1 MKRIAIEVNG
11 VLRDT
16 IGKLKQ
22 VYEKFL
28 IEKSEETSDRQF
40 IINSENEDVFETI
53 EEDDFLYEIIE
64 PIETLEISKYFKF
77 KSKEEQF
84 SFIYE
89 EFPMNIF
96 GHAPSSEMLTFNY
109 FNDFYKEFRDEYEIV
124 IISDEIEKSKPSTLF
139 FLSKFSCLAENI
151 IFYNPT
157 TIDKVISSFDLIV
170 TSNPDIVI
178 NYSNILNV
186 IKYKTEY
193 NKQVS
198 TAHEIKSLEEL
209 SETVKKI
216 KNVKIIQ

>member
-28 IEKSEETSDRQF
+28 IEKSEEDLDPQF
-40 IINSENEDVFETI
+40 EINSENDDLIKVEDENKF
-53 EEDDFLYEIIE
+53 DYGIIE
-64 PIETLEISKYFKF
+64 PISSLEISKYFKF
-77 KSKEEQF
+77 KSQEEQF
-84 SFIYE
+84 SFIYD
-89 EFPMNIF
+89 EFPMHIF
-96 GHAPSSEMLTFNY
+96 GHASSSEMLTFNY
-109 FNDFYKEFRDEYEIV
+109 LNEFYKDFRNDYEIV

-139 FLSKFSCLAENI
+139 FLSKFSCLIESVV
-151 IFYNPT
+151 FYNPT

-186 IKYKTEY
+186 IKYETEY

-198 TAHEIKSLEEL
+198 TAHEIKSLREL
-209 SETVKKI
+209 SETIKKI
-216 KNVKIIQ
+216 ENVKIIQ

>member
-28 IEKSEETSDRQF
+28 IEKSEDVSDHQF
-40 IINSENEDVFETI
+40 IINSETEDVVEII
-53 EEDDFLYEIIE
+53 EEDDFVYEIIE
-64 PIETLEISKYFKF
+64 PVETLEIAKYFKF

-124 IISDEIEKSKPSTLF
+124 IISDEVEKSKPSTLF

-151 IFYNPT
+151 IFYNST

-170 TSNPDIVI
+170 TSNPDIII

-186 IKYKTEY
+186 IKYETEY

-209 SETVKKI
+209 TETLKKI

>member
-11 VLRDT
+11 VLRNT

-28 IEKSEETSDRQF
+28 MEKSEEDLDPQF
-40 IINSENEDVFETI
+40 EINSENDDLIKVEDENKF
-53 EEDDFLYEIIE
+53 DYGIIE
-64 PIETLEISKYFKF
+64 PISSLEISKYFKF
-77 KSKEEQF
+77 KSQEEQF
-84 SFIYE
+84 SFIYD
-89 EFPMNIF
+89 EFPMHIF
-96 GHAPSSEMLTFNY
+96 GHASSSEMLTFNY
-109 FNDFYKEFRDEYEIV
+109 LNEFYKDFRNNYEIV

-139 FLSKFSCLAENI
+139 FLSKFSCLIESVV
-151 IFYNPT
+151 FYNPT

-186 IKYKTEY
+186 IKYETEY

-198 TAHEIKSLEEL
+198 TAHEIKSLREL
-209 SETVKKI
+209 SETIKKI
-216 KNVKIIQ
+216 ENVKIIQ

>member
-28 IEKSEETSDRQF
+28 MEKSEEDLDPQF
-40 IINSENEDVFETI
+40 EINSENDDLIKVEDENKF
-53 EEDDFLYEIIE
+53 DYGIIE
-64 PIETLEISKYFKF
+64 PISSLEISKYFKF
-77 KSKEEQF
+77 KSHEEQF
-84 SFIYE
+84 SFIYD
-89 EFPMNIF
+89 EFPMHIF
-96 GHAPSSEMLTFNY
+96 GHASSSEMLTFNY
-109 FNDFYKEFRDEYEIV
+109 LNEFYKDFRNDYEIV

-139 FLSKFSCLAENI
+139 FLSKFSCLIESVV
-151 IFYNPT
+151 FYNPT

-186 IKYKTEY
+186 IKYETEY

-198 TAHEIKSLEEL
+198 TAHEIKSLREL
-209 SETVKKI
+209 SETIKKI
-216 KNVKIIQ
+216 ENVKIIQ

>member
-28 IEKSEETSDRQF
+28 MEKSEEDLDPQF
-40 IINSENEDVFETI
+40 EINSENDDLIKVEDENKF
-53 EEDDFLYEIIE
+53 DYGIIE
-64 PIETLEISKYFKF
+64 PISSLEISKYFKF
-77 KSKEEQF
+77 KSQEEQF
-84 SFIYE
+84 SFIYD
-89 EFPMNIF
+89 EFPMHIF
-96 GHAPSSEMLTFNY
+96 GHASSSEMLTFNY
-109 FNDFYKEFRDEYEIV
+109 LNEFYKDFRNDYEIV

-139 FLSKFSCLAENI
+139 FLSKFSCLIESVV
-151 IFYNPT
+151 FYNPT

-186 IKYKTEY
+186 IKYETEY

-198 TAHEIKSLEEL
+198 TAHEIKSLREL
-209 SETVKKI
+209 SETIKKI
-216 KNVKIIQ
+216 ENVKIIQ

>member
-28 IEKSEETSDRQF
+28 MEKSEEDLNPQF
-40 IINSENEDVFETI
+40 EINSENDDLIKVEDENKF
-53 EEDDFLYEIIE
+53 DYDIIE
-64 PIETLEISKYFKF
+64 PISSLEISKYFKF
-77 KSKEEQF
+77 KSHEEQF
-84 SFIYE
+84 SFIYD
-89 EFPMNIF
+89 EFPMHIF
-96 GHAPSSEMLTFNY
+96 GHASSSEMLTFNY
-109 FNDFYKEFRDEYEIV
+109 LNEFYKDFRNDYEIV

-139 FLSKFSCLAENI
+139 FLSKFSCLIESVV
-151 IFYNPT
+151 FYNPT

-186 IKYKTEY
+186 IKYETEY

-198 TAHEIKSLEEL
+198 TAHEIKSLREL
-209 SETVKKI
+209 SETIKKI
-216 KNVKIIQ
+216 ENVKIIQ

>member
-28 IEKSEETSDRQF
+28 MEKSEEDLNPQF
-40 IINSENEDVFETI
+40 EINSENDDLIKVEDENKF
-53 EEDDFLYEIIE
+53 DYGIIE
-64 PIETLEISKYFKF
+64 PISSLEISKYFKF
-77 KSKEEQF
+77 KSHEEQF
-84 SFIYE
+84 SFIYD
-89 EFPMNIF
+89 EFPMHIF
-96 GHAPSSEMLTFNY
+96 GHASSSEMLTFNY
-109 FNDFYKEFRDEYEIV
+109 LNEFYKDFRNDYEIV

-139 FLSKFSCLAENI
+139 FLSKFSCLIESVV
-151 IFYNPT
+151 FYNPT

-186 IKYKTEY
+186 IKYETEY

-198 TAHEIKSLEEL
+198 TAHEIKSLREL
-209 SETVKKI
+209 SETIKKI
-216 KNVKIIQ
+216 ENVKIIQ

>member
-28 IEKSEETSDRQF
+28 MEKSEEDLNPQF
-40 IINSENEDVFETI
+40 EINSENDDLIKVEDENKF
-53 EEDDFLYEIIE
+53 DYGIIE
-64 PIETLEISKYFKF
+64 PISSLEISKYFKF
-77 KSKEEQF
+77 KSQEEQF
-84 SFIYE
+84 SFIYD
-89 EFPMNIF
+89 EFPMHIF
-96 GHAPSSEMLTFNY
+96 GHASSSEMLTFNY
-109 FNDFYKEFRDEYEIV
+109 LNEFYKDFRNDYEIV

-139 FLSKFSCLAENI
+139 FLSKFSCLIESVV
-151 IFYNPT
+151 FYNPT

-186 IKYKTEY
+186 VKYETEY

-198 TAHEIKSLEEL
+198 TAHEIKSLREL
-209 SETVKKI
+209 SETIKKI
-216 KNVKIIQ
+216 ENVKIIQ

>member
-28 IEKSEETSDRQF
+28 MEKSEEDLDPQF
-40 IINSENEDVFETI
+40 EINSENDDLIKVEDENKF
-53 EEDDFLYEIIE
+53 DYGIIE
-64 PIETLEISKYFKF
+64 PISSLEISKYFKF
-77 KSKEEQF
+77 KSQEEQF
-84 SFIYE
+84 SFIYD
-89 EFPMNIF
+89 EFPMHIF
-96 GHAPSSEMLTFNY
+96 GHASSSEMLTFNY
-109 FNDFYKEFRDEYEIV
+109 LNEFYKDFRDDYEIV

-139 FLSKFSCLAENI
+139 FLSKFSCLIESVV
-151 IFYNPT
+151 FYNPT

-186 IKYKTEY
+186 IKYETEY

-198 TAHEIKSLEEL
+198 TAHEIKSLREL
-209 SETVKKI
+209 SETIKKI
-216 KNVKIIQ
+216 ENVKIIQ

>member
-28 IEKSEETSDRQF
+28 MEKSEEDLEPQF
-40 IINSENEDVFETI
+40 EINSENDDLIKVEDENKF
-53 EEDDFLYEIIE
+53 DYGIIE
-64 PIETLEISKYFKF
+64 PISSLEISKYFKF
-77 KSKEEQF
+77 KSQEEQF
-84 SFIYE
+84 SFIYD
-89 EFPMNIF
+89 EFPMHIF
-96 GHAPSSEMLTFNY
+96 GHASSSEMLTFNY
-109 FNDFYKEFRDEYEIV
+109 LNEFYKDFRNDYEIV

-139 FLSKFSCLAENI
+139 FLSKFSCLIESVV
-151 IFYNPT
+151 FYNPT

-186 IKYKTEY
+186 IKYETEY

-198 TAHEIKSLEEL
+198 TAHEIKSLREL
-209 SETVKKI
+209 SETIKKI
-216 KNVKIIQ
+216 ENVKIIQ

>member
-28 IEKSEETSDRQF
+28 IEKSEETSDHQF
-40 IINSENEDVFETI
+40 IINSENEDVFEII
-53 EEDDFLYEIIE
+53 EEDNFVYEIIE
-64 PIETLEISKYFKF
+64 PVETLEISKYFKF

-209 SETVKKI
+209 SETLKKI

>member
-28 IEKSEETSDRQF
+28 MEKSEEDMDPQF
-40 IINSENEDVFETI
+40 EINSENDGLIKVGDENKFD
-53 EEDDFLYEIIE
+53 YGIIE
-64 PIETLEISKYFKF
+64 PISSLEISKYFKF
-77 KSKEEQF
+77 KSQEEQF
-84 SFIYE
+84 SFIYD
-89 EFPMNIF
+89 EFPMHIF
-96 GHAPSSEMLTFNY
+96 GHASSSEMLTFNY
-109 FNDFYKEFRDEYEIV
+109 LNEFYKDFRNDYEIV

-139 FLSKFSCLAENI
+139 FLSKFSCLIESVV
-151 IFYNPT
+151 FYNPT

-186 IKYKTEY
+186 VKYETEY

-198 TAHEIKSLEEL
+198 TAHEIKSLREL
-209 SETVKKI
+209 SETIKKI
-216 KNVKIIQ
+216 ENVKIIQ

>member
-28 IEKSEETSDRQF
+28 MEKSEENLEPQF
-40 IINSENEDVFETI
+40 EINSENDDLIKVEDENKF
-53 EEDDFLYEIIE
+53 DYGIIE
-64 PIETLEISKYFKF
+64 PISSLEISKYFKF
-77 KSKEEQF
+77 KSQEEQF
-84 SFIYE
+84 SFIYD
-89 EFPMNIF
+89 EFPMHIF
-96 GHAPSSEMLTFNY
+96 GHASSSEMLTFNY
-109 FNDFYKEFRDEYEIV
+109 LNEFYKDFRNDYEIV

-139 FLSKFSCLAENI
+139 FLSKFSCLIESVV
-151 IFYNPT
+151 FYNPT

-186 IKYKTEY
+186 VKYETEY

-198 TAHEIKSLEEL
+198 TAHEIKSLREL
-209 SETVKKI
+209 SETIKKI
-216 KNVKIIQ
+216 ENVKIIQ

>member
-1 MKRIAIEVNG
+1 MKKIAIEVNG

-28 IEKSEETSDRQF
+28 MEKSEEDLDPQF
-40 IINSENEDVFETI
+40 EINSENDDLIKVEDENKF
-53 EEDDFLYEIIE
+53 DYGIIE
-64 PIETLEISKYFKF
+64 PIYSLEISKYFKF
-77 KSKEEQF
+77 KSQEEQF
-84 SFIYE
+84 SFIYD
-89 EFPMNIF
+89 EFPMHIF
-96 GHAPSSEMLTFNY
+96 GHASSSEMLTFNY
-109 FNDFYKEFRDEYEIV
+109 LNEFYKDFRNDYEIV

-139 FLSKFSCLAENI
+139 FLSKFSCLIESVV
-151 IFYNPT
+151 FYNPT

-186 IKYKTEY
+186 IKYETEY

-198 TAHEIKSLEEL
+198 TAHEIKSLREL
-209 SETVKKI
+209 SETIKKI
-216 KNVKIIQ
+216 ENVKIIQ

>member
-28 IEKSEETSDRQF
+28 MEKSEEDLNPQF
-40 IINSENEDVFETI
+40 EINSENDDLIKVEDENKF
-53 EEDDFLYEIIE
+53 DYDIIE
-64 PIETLEISKYFKF
+64 PISSLEISKYFKF
-77 KSKEEQF
+77 KSQEEQF
-84 SFIYE
+84 SFIYD
-89 EFPMNIF
+89 EFPMHIF
-96 GHAPSSEMLTFNY
+96 GHASSSEMLTFNY
-109 FNDFYKEFRDEYEIV
+109 LNEFYKDFRNDYEIV

-139 FLSKFSCLAENI
+139 FLSKFSCLIESVV
-151 IFYNPT
+151 FYNPT

-186 IKYKTEY
+186 IKYETEY

-198 TAHEIKSLEEL
+198 TAHEIKSLREL
-209 SETVKKI
+209 SETIKKI
-216 KNVKIIQ
+216 ENVKIIQ

>member
-28 IEKSEETSDRQF
+28 MEKSEEDLDPQF
-40 IINSENEDVFETI
+40 EINSENDDLIKVEDENKF
-53 EEDDFLYEIIE
+53 DYGIIE
-64 PIETLEISKYFKF
+64 PISSLEISKYFKF
-77 KSKEEQF
+77 KSQEEQF
-84 SFIYE
+84 SFIYD
-89 EFPMNIF
+89 EFPMHIF
-96 GHAPSSEMLTFNY
+96 GHASSSEMLTFNY
-109 FNDFYKEFRDEYEIV
+109 LNEFYKDFRNDYEIV

-139 FLSKFSCLAENI
+139 FLSKFSCLIESVV
-151 IFYNPT
+151 FYNPT

-186 IKYKTEY
+186 IKYATEY

-198 TAHEIKSLEEL
+198 TAHEIKSLREL
-209 SETVKKI
+209 SETIKKI
-216 KNVKIIQ
+216 ENVKIIQ

>member
-28 IEKSEETSDRQF
+28 MEKSEEDLNPQF
-40 IINSENEDVFETI
+40 EINSENDDLIKVEDENKF
-53 EEDDFLYEIIE
+53 DYGIIE
-64 PIETLEISKYFKF
+64 PISSLEISKYFKF
-77 KSKEEQF
+77 KSQEEQF
-84 SFIYE
+84 SFIYD
-89 EFPMNIF
+89 EFPMHIF
-96 GHAPSSEMLTFNY
+96 GHASSSEMLTFNY
-109 FNDFYKEFRDEYEIV
+109 LNEFYKDFRNDYEIV

-139 FLSKFSCLAENI
+139 FLSKFSCLIESVV
-151 IFYNPT
+151 FYNPT

-186 IKYKTEY
+186 IKYETEY

-198 TAHEIKSLEEL
+198 TAHEIKSLREL
-209 SETVKKI
+209 SETIKKI
-216 KNVKIIQ
+216 ENVKIIQ

>member
-28 IEKSEETSDRQF
+28 MEKSEEDLDPQF
-40 IINSENEDVFETI
+40 EINSESDDLIKVEDENKF
-53 EEDDFLYEIIE
+53 DYGIIE
-64 PIETLEISKYFKF
+64 PISSLEISKYFKF
-77 KSKEEQF
+77 KSQEEQF
-84 SFIYE
+84 SFIYD
-89 EFPMNIF
+89 EFPMHIF
-96 GHAPSSEMLTFNY
+96 GHASSSEMLTFNY
-109 FNDFYKEFRDEYEIV
+109 LNEFYKDFRNDYEIV

-139 FLSKFSCLAENI
+139 FLSKFSCLIESVV
-151 IFYNPT
+151 FYNPT

-186 IKYKTEY
+186 VKYETEY

-198 TAHEIKSLEEL
+198 TAHEIKSLREL
-209 SETVKKI
+209 SETIKKI
-216 KNVKIIQ
+216 ENVKIIQ

>member
-28 IEKSEETSDRQF
+28 IEKSEEDLDPQF
-40 IINSENEDVFETI
+40 EINSENDDLIKVEDENKF
-53 EEDDFLYEIIE
+53 DYDIIE
-64 PIETLEISKYFKF
+64 PISSLEISKYFKF
-77 KSKEEQF
+77 KSQEEQF
-84 SFIYE
+84 SFIYD
-89 EFPMNIF
+89 EFPMHIF
-96 GHAPSSEMLTFNY
+96 GHASSSEMLTFNY
-109 FNDFYKEFRDEYEIV
+109 LNEFYKDFRNDYEIV

-139 FLSKFSCLAENI
+139 FLSKFSCLIESVV
-151 IFYNPT
+151 FYNPT

-186 IKYKTEY
+186 IKYETEY

-198 TAHEIKSLEEL
+198 TAHEIKSLREL
-209 SETVKKI
+209 SETIKKI
-216 KNVKIIQ
+216 ENVKIIQ

>member
-28 IEKSEETSDRQF
+28 MEKSEEDLDPQF
-40 IINSENEDVFETI
+40 EINSENDDLIKVEDENKF
-53 EEDDFLYEIIE
+53 DYGIIE
-64 PIETLEISKYFKF
+64 PISSLEISKYFKF
-77 KSKEEQF
+77 KSQEEQF
-84 SFIYE
+84 SFIYD
-89 EFPMNIF
+89 EFPMHIF
-96 GHAPSSEMLTFNY
+96 GHASSSEMLTFNY
-109 FNDFYKEFRDEYEIV
+109 LNEFYKDFRNDYEIV

-139 FLSKFSCLAENI
+139 FLSKFSCLIESVV
-151 IFYNPT
+151 FYNPT

-186 IKYKTEY
+186 VKYETEY

-198 TAHEIKSLEEL
+198 TAHEIKSLREL
-209 SETVKKI
+209 SETIKKI
-216 KNVKIIQ
+216 ENVKIIQ

>member
-28 IEKSEETSDRQF
+28 IEKSEEDLNPQF
-40 IINSENEDVFETI
+40 EINSENDDLIKVEDKNKF
-53 EEDDFLYEIIE
+53 DYDIIE
-64 PIETLEISKYFKF
+64 PISSLEISKYFKF
-77 KSKEEQF
+77 KSQEEQF
-84 SFIYE
+84 SFIYD
-89 EFPMNIF
+89 EFPMHIF
-96 GHAPSSEMLTFNY
+96 GHASSSEMLTFNY
-109 FNDFYKEFRDEYEIV
+109 LNEFYKDFRNDYEIV

-139 FLSKFSCLAENI
+139 FLSKFSCLIESVV
-151 IFYNPT
+151 FYNPT

-186 IKYKTEY
+186 VKYETEY

-198 TAHEIKSLEEL
+198 TAHEIKSLREL
-209 SETVKKI
+209 SETIKKI
-216 KNVKIIQ
+216 ENVKIIQ

>member
-40 IINSENEDVFETI
+40 IINSENEDVFEAI
-53 EEDDFLYEIIE
+53 EEDDFVYEIIE

-209 SETVKKI
+209 SETLKKI

>member
-28 IEKSEETSDRQF
+28 MEKSEEDLDPQF
-40 IINSENEDVFETI
+40 EINSENDDLIKVEDENKF
-53 EEDDFLYEIIE
+53 DYGIIE
-64 PIETLEISKYFKF
+64 PISSLEISKYFKF
-77 KSKEEQF
+77 KSQEEQF
-84 SFIYE
+84 SFIYD
-89 EFPMNIF
+89 EFPMHIF
-96 GHAPSSEMLTFNY
+96 GHASSSEMLTFNY
-109 FNDFYKEFRDEYEIV
+109 LNEFYKDFRNNYEIV

-139 FLSKFSCLAENI
+139 FLSKFSCLIESVV
-151 IFYNPT
+151 FYNPT

-186 IKYKTEY
+186 VKYETEY

-198 TAHEIKSLEEL
+198 TAHEIKSLREL
-209 SETVKKI
+209 SETIKKI
-216 KNVKIIQ
+216 ENVKIIQ

>member
-28 IEKSEETSDRQF
+28 IEKSEEDLNPQF
-40 IINSENEDVFETI
+40 EINSENDDLIKVEDENKF
-53 EEDDFLYEIIE
+53 DYGIIE
-64 PIETLEISKYFKF
+64 PISSLEISKYFKF
-77 KSKEEQF
+77 KSQEEQF
-84 SFIYE
+84 SFIYD
-89 EFPMNIF
+89 EFPMHIF
-96 GHAPSSEMLTFNY
+96 GHASSSEMLTFNY
-109 FNDFYKEFRDEYEIV
+109 LNEFYKDFRNDYEIV

-139 FLSKFSCLAENI
+139 FLSKFSCLIESVV
-151 IFYNPT
+151 FYNPT

-186 IKYKTEY
+186 VKYETEY

-198 TAHEIKSLEEL
+198 TAHEIKSLREL
-209 SETVKKI
+209 SETIKKI
-216 KNVKIIQ
+216 ENVKIIQ

>member
-1 MKRIAIEVNG
+1 
-11 VLRDT
+11 
-16 IGKLKQ
+16 
-22 VYEKFL
+22 
-28 IEKSEETSDRQF
+28 
-40 IINSENEDVFETI
+40 
-53 EEDDFLYEIIE
+53 
-64 PIETLEISKYFKF
+64 
-77 KSKEEQF
+77 
-84 SFIYE
+84 
-89 EFPMNIF
+89 MNIF

-209 SETVKKI
+209 SETLKKI

>member
-28 IEKSEETSDRQF
+28 IEQSEELSESQF
-40 IINSENEDVFETI
+40 IMNSENEDTI
-53 EEDDFLYEIIE
+53 EIPNEDNFNYRITE
-64 PIETLEISKYFKF
+64 PIETLEISKYFRF
-77 KSKEEQF
+77 KSNEEQF

-89 EFPMNIF
+89 EFPMHIF
-96 GHAPSSEMLTFNY
+96 GHASSSEMLTFNY
-109 FNDFYKEFRDEYEIV
+109 LNEFYKEFRNDYEIV

-139 FLSKFSCLAENI
+139 FLSKFSCLIESI
-151 IFYNPT
+151 VFYNPT

-170 TSNPDIVI
+170 TSNPDIII

-186 IKYKTEY
+186 IKYETEY

-198 TAHEIKSLEEL
+198 TAHKIKSLKEL
-209 SETVKKI
+209 SETIKKI
-216 KNVKIIQ
+216 ENVKIIQ